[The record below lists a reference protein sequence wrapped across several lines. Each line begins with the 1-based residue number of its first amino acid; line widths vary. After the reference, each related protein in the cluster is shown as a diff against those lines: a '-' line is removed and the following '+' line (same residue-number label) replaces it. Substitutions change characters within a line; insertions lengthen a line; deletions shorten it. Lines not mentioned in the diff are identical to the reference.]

1 MASVAERLNAFHRL
15 LTEWNAFKGLVS
27 RQDIDDLWH
36 RHVEDS
42 LQAVP
47 LIPSHVDRAIDIGSG
62 AGFPGLIVAVAAGI
76 HVDLFESNKQKCA
89 FLREA
94 IRVTGARAA
103 VHAMRVEQS
112 RVPPAPLVTARGVTA
127 LPALLALA
135 VPALTPGGICLLHK
149 GAGAE
154 AEIAAA
160 RKDWRMRVDRV
171 PSRTGGGAVLLRLS
185 QLERI

>member
-62 AGFPGLIVAVAAGI
+62 AGFPGLIVAVAARI

-94 IRVTGARAA
+94 YGKVYRNGGFAHAA
-103 VHAMRVEQS
+103 FRVEHDPTDS
-112 RVPPAPLVTARGVTA
+112 LHEFSPVT
-127 LPALLALA
+127 
-135 VPALTPGGICLLHK
+135 K
-149 GAGAE
+149 S
-154 AEIAAA
+154 AA
-160 RKDWRMRVDRV
+160 
-171 PSRTGGGAVLLRLS
+171 
-185 QLERI
+185 